1 MSDDGTGSGGSPNLI
16 ARFFDFETLIGAG
29 LIKIVYY
36 VGLAGSVL
44 WALVAL
50 VGVQQSSVFM
60 GGGAALIGLLAVVVG
75 FVVWVVIWRFMCEL
89 WMVIFKIHDRLGDI
103 RDRLPP
109 KA

>member
-1 MSDDGTGSGGSPNLI
+1 MSEGENGLGQGSNLI
-16 ARFFDFETLIGAG
+16 ARFFDFESLIGAG

-36 VGLAGSVL
+36 VGLVCAAL

-50 VGVQQSSVFM
+50 AGVLQSSSYM
-60 GGGAALIGLLAVVVG
+60 GGGAALIGLLAVILG
-75 FVVWVVIWRFMCEL
+75 LLVWIVFWRFMCEL